1 MKHSINILKSNLA
14 ENNKGI
20 ENRCK
25 SYNSLMIHN
34 LEIDIKNKNDDLE
47 KAIQDIKISN
57 GKYHLEA
64 MNQIHTMKEELAKYD
79 DFRNKKLTFEMEFIQ
94 NREIYKEIRIQ
105 LKTTKLLIKDND
117 EKMTVYY

>member
-1 MKHSINILKSNLA
+1 
-14 ENNKGI
+14 
-20 ENRCK
+20 
-25 SYNSLMIHN
+25 MIHN